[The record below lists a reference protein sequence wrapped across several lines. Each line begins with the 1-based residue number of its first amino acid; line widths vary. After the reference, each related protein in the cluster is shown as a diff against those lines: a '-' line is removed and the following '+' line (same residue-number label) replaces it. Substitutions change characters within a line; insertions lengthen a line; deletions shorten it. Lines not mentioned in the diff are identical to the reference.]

1 MNKTPE
7 LLPCPFCGEEAEL
20 VRHECG
26 FDVECTGC
34 AIISP
39 ADSLEASIKFWNAR
53 VYPPEVRAAIE
64 RATPKKP
71 KGYTVRGVF
80 GCPTCGNMIYF
91 IGGDTRKKPVC
102 AECGQRLD
110 WSEK

>member
-1 MNKTPE
+1 MSKTPE

-26 FDVECTGC
+26 FYVECTCC

-53 VYPPEVRAAIE
+53 VYQPEVQAAIDLY
-64 RATPKKP
+64 TPKKP
-71 KGYTVRGVF
+71 LNQFKRYGKQRGY
-80 GCPTCGNMIYF
+80 CPSCDRILDDQF
-91 IGGDTRKKPVC
+91 SDIACR
-102 AECGQRLD
+102 CGQRLD
-110 WSEK
+110 WSDHD